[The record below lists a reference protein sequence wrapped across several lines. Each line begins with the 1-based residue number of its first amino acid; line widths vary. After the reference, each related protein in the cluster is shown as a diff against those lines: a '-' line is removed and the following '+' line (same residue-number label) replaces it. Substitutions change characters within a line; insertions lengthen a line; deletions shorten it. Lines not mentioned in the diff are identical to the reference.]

1 MANTSNAQI
10 DYPMPFVEHAQG
22 PTLNP
27 LLVRGGAKVV
37 IELDDMLPS
46 ETYTVHFKAP
56 LEGANPVIAPQQG
69 NHSGRLEFFISST
82 VIGLCIGYTVHIFF
96 TVHQGEVFLGQ
107 SQRLDLTIMQLSP
120 SDADVPGVYLI
131 EAGTGENLDLAT
143 FPGNAHATLDPYP
156 FIAVGQRV
164 SCRVDGTTED
174 GENVS
179 LWVMNAYEVR
189 RYEVENGFQFQITR
203 YFLNQLA
210 NWSSIDV
217 RFFVKYDKI
226 PSLQLEPVQELR
238 VLTKGIRQSTRY
250 AFYDGTDFEFEN
262 LNGWE
267 KGSAI
272 KHPQDL
278 VIQRN
283 GDDWY
288 GHFYSYTENSDGVL
302 LEKTFSRLVVGQ
314 AYSFSVFVQRANSA
328 YAVPELSLS
337 ADANQKTPVVPFP
350 SLIQE
355 ELKLEFIASSAVMT
369 LQIHSHVATGWGNDF
384 NLRQIVV
391 MSS

>member
-1 MANTSNAQI
+1 MANISNPQI
-10 DYPMPFVEHAQG
+10 EYPVPSVEYAQG

-37 IELDDMLPS
+37 IELDGMLPS
-46 ETYTVHFKAP
+46 ETYTVYFKAP
-56 LEGANPVIAPQQG
+56 LAEANPVIAPQQG
-69 NHSGRLEFFISST
+69 NHSGRLEFFIPPS
-82 VIGLCIGYTVHIFF
+82 VIGLCIGYTTHIFY
-96 TVHQGEVFLGQ
+96 TVQMGEMFLGQ
-107 SQRLDLTIMQLSP
+107 SLELDLTIMPLSP
-120 SDADVPGVYLI
+120 SDVDVPGVYLI

-143 FPGNAHATLDPYP
+143 FPGNVNATLDPYP
-156 FIAVGQRV
+156 LIAAGQLV
-164 SCRVDGTTED
+164 SCRVEGTDEH
-174 GENVS
+174 GEPAS
-179 LWVMNAYEVR
+179 LEVMNLYEVR
-189 RYEVENGFQFQITR
+189 PYEVMNGFQFQITR
-203 YFLNQLA
+203 YFLNKLA

-217 RFFVKYDKI
+217 RFLVKYDRV
-226 PSLQLEPVQELR
+226 PSLELEPVQELR
-238 VLTKGIRQSTRY
+238 VVTKGIRQSTRY

-272 KHPQDL
+272 KDPRDL
-278 VIQRN
+278 IIQRN

-288 GHFYSYTENSDGVL
+288 GHFYSYTHNSDGVL

-350 SLIQE
+350 NRTQE
-355 ELKLEFIASSAVMT
+355 ELKLEFTASSAVMT

-384 NLRQIVV
+384 NLRQILV
-391 MSS
+391 MSV